1 MYFFKL
7 QPKLSRTAAYVYY
20 GDKLGGASAVP
31 KAAEPVVAAKAEP
44 VAHALDPNAFVDFKL
59 KRVEKLTPNTS
70 RFVFELAENQ
80 ALGMNVTR

>member
-20 GDKLGGASAVP
+20 GDKLGGSSAP

-44 VAHALDPNAFVDFKL
+44 IAHALDPNAFVDFKL